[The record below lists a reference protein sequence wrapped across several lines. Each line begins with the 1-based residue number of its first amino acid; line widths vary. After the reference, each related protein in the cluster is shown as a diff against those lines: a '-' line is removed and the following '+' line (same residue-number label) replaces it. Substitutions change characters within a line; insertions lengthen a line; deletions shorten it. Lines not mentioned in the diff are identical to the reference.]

1 MKIDQHNAPDRAGE
15 KTPVAPTASGRRVVG
30 SDGRPSSRPPALPPA
45 DSLVLSSRA
54 EEFQRLRARLET
66 LPDPARDARVTEI
79 GDRIA
84 RGAYAIDAE
93 QVAEAMLRDETVIRR
108 LA

>member
-1 MKIDQHNAPDRAGE
+1 VKIDQHDAPNRAGE
-15 KTPVAPTASGRRVVG
+15 KPLVAPTASGRRVSGSVG
-30 SDGRPSSRPPALPPA
+30 RQGSRPAAPLPK
-45 DSLVLSSRA
+45 DNLDLSAGA
-54 EEFQRLRARLET
+54 EEFQRLRSRLDG
-66 LPDPARDARVTEI
+66 LADPAREARVAEL

-93 QVAEAMLRDETVIRR
+93 RVAEAMLRDETVIHR